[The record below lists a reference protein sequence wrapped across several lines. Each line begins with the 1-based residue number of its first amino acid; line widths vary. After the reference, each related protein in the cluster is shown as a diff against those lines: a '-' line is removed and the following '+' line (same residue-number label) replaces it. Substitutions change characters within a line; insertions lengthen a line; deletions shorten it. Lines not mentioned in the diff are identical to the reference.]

1 MPQEHLLW
9 HYRSRH
15 VSLIAFSNAKFYDNK
30 LLTFPS
36 SSDQIS
42 EVNWVNVPGVY
53 DKGKTK
59 QNRAKAEAI
68 IAEVERRL
76 SDENLRRDSI
86 GIVTFSSV
94 QQNPIC
100 LFRYIMTYPKIVSSL
115 SFNVPF
121 FASGSASH

>member
-1 MPQEHLLW
+1 M
-9 HYRSRH
+9 
-15 VSLIAFSNAKFYDNK
+15 SLIAFSNAKFCDNK

-42 EVNWVNVPGVY
+42 EVKWVNVPGVY

-94 QQNPIC
+94 QQNLIC
-100 LFRYIMTYPKIVSSL
+100 LFRYITTYTKIVSSL
-115 SFNVPF
+115 SFNVPS